1 MNNTH
6 DLELLIASRVPLLSV
21 ETHDESL
28 AVDLVAGL
36 CRAKGWQVCMWKVT
50 DGLKQL
56 APAPQT
62 YAKTQRPEEVLNHI
76 RGAASAAVYLLL
88 DFHPYLADPVNVRLL
103 RDIAEAYE
111 TTARTVILV
120 SPSLDLPLE
129 LKKISGRFELAVAD
143 REAVMEILKE
153 EVRRLQA
160 EPDKATPLGEREAV
174 ESLIQHLIGMPR
186 ADARRIIRQSL
197 RDDAALTLAD
207 LAGILKA
214 KHDLVGQGGVLSYE
228 VGLPALDDLA
238 GLEQLKRWLLQRRA
252 VFVGDQAGLGL
263 PPPKGIMLLGVQ
275 GCGKSMAAKAVAAA
289 WGVPLLRLDFGALFN
304 KFLGETERNLR
315 EALKSADAMA
325 PCVLWIDEIEKGVA
339 QSHADG
345 GESRRLLGTLL
356 TWMAEHKSR
365 VFLIATSN
373 DIESLPPELVRKGR
387 LDEIFFVDLP
397 RADIR
402 KAILRIHLLRRGQT
416 PDQFDLDALMAA
428 TEGFSG
434 AEIEQAVVAALYEAS
449 ARGEIL
455 NTGHLTQELARTR
468 PLSIVMAEKVAYL
481 RLWARDRTVMAD

>member
-6 DLELLIASRVPLLSV
+6 DLELLIASHIPILAV
-21 ETHDESL
+21 ETHDESR
-28 AVDLVAGL
+28 AIDLVAGL
-36 CRAKGWQVCMWKVT
+36 CRVKGWQLCVWKVT
-50 DGLKQL
+50 EGLK
-56 APAPQT
+56 PAGAAQPT
-62 YAKTQRPEEVLNHI
+62 LTKTQRPEEVLNHI
-76 RGAASAAVYLLL
+76 RGTASAAVFLLL

-120 SPSLDLPLE
+120 SPSIDLPLE
-129 LKKISGRFELAVAD
+129 LKKVSGRFELAVAD

-153 EVRRLQA
+153 EVRQLQA
-160 EPDKATPLGEREAV
+160 EPAKATPLGEREAV
-174 ESLIQHLIGMPR
+174 ELLVQHLVGMAT

-197 RDDAALTLAD
+197 RDDAALTLTD

-214 KHDLVGQGGVLSYE
+214 KHDLVAQGGVLSYE
-228 VGLPALDDLA
+228 VGLPALADLA
-238 GLEQLKRWLLQRRA
+238 GLEQLKRWLLQRRG
-252 VFVGDQAGLGL
+252 VFVGDQDGLGL

-402 KAILRIHLLRRGQT
+402 KAILRIHLQRRRQT
-416 PDQFDLDALMAA
+416 PDQFDLDALAA
-428 TEGFSG
+428 TSEGFSG

-449 ARGEIL
+449 ARGESL
-455 NTGHLTQELARTR
+455 NSGHLTQELARTR